1 MPTGSNSHAMP
12 TNASSSPPRR
22 TSRLRGFSYLR
33 HTAGH
38 HHHSHS
44 PAAPTVVTT
53 SIASAA
59 VQMLPVS
66 TNSGGR
72 RPSATDQIARGT
84 SNTSTSFTIP
94 ASTASVNGLTRVVSH
109 PPTETVATATNGRLT
124 VVANSPNNGNNT
136 PTSGIRHRSDSLPH
150 LTQVRSIDEAIAPQS
165 NPNANSPAVRA
176 PEVPGTSAKAKTR
189 PSGDTPPASIRF
201 TPHIDIRASREALT
215 FSPIE
220 RVLRSGN
227 EVIRVGRYSERD
239 NQPNA
244 RDPSGSNTAPVG
256 FKSKVVSRRHCEFWY
271 DNGQWFVKDVKSSS
285 GTFLNHIRLSAPGAE
300 SRAFPL
306 YDGDVLQLG
315 IDFKGGEEP
324 IFRCVKIRVEL
335 NRAWQKGLNNFKYAG
350 LYDKMGFTNYV
361 TKYVRTQTSTQHGC
375 QFTPTRG
382 YYLRTYKRVFN
393 LPDVCCCTLFY
404 AFTTPFPL
412 KNIKLQ

>member
-1 MPTGSNSHAMP
+1 MIPTGMSAVPTGPNPHAMP
-12 TNASSSPPRR
+12 TNDSSSPPRR
-22 TSRLRGFSYLR
+22 TSRLRGFPYLR
-33 HTAGH
+33 NTTGH
-38 HHHSHS
+38 HS
-44 PAAPTVVTT
+44 AAPTVVTT

-59 VQMLPVS
+59 TQMLPGS
-66 TNSGGR
+66 ANTGGR
-72 RPSATDQIARGT
+72 RPSAVDQIARGT
-84 SNTSTSFTIP
+84 STISTSVTIP
-94 ASTASVNGLTRVVSH
+94 ASIANVNGLTRVVSH
-109 PPTETVATATNGRLT
+109 PPTEVVAPTTNGRFPIM
-124 VVANSPNNGNNT
+124 ANSSNNGNNT
-136 PTSGIRHRSDSLPH
+136 STSGIRPRSDSLPH
-150 LTQVRSIDEAIAPQS
+150 LTQVRSIDEALAPQQPNS
-165 NPNANSPAVRA
+165 NVNAPTVRA
-176 PEVPGTSAKAKTR
+176 PEVPGTSTKAKAR

-271 DNGQWFVKDVKSSS
+271 DDGQWFVKDVKSSS
-285 GTFLNHIRLSAPGAE
+285 GTFLNHIRLSAPGVE

-306 YDGDVLQLG
+306 NDGDVLQLG

-335 NRAWQKGLNNFKYAG
+335 NRAWQKGLNNFKYVG
-350 LYDKMGFTNYV
+350 SHDKMGFTDCV
-361 TKYVRTQTSTQHGC
+361 TKYVCTQTSTQYGC

-382 YYLRTYKRVFN
+382 YWLDAY
-393 LPDVCCCTLFY
+393 
-404 AFTTPFPL
+404 
-412 KNIKLQ
+412 